1 LTYLRKKKRKPILK
15 KRKMYSTFHVSKSQC
30 MSCNNE
36 TLKQL
41 GTLQGVFG
49 AEMDRIDGKIV
60 VHHTD
65 EITRELI
72 AEKLDVLGWKEI
84 ETAPEENE
92 PSIWGCTL

>member
-1 LTYLRKKKRKPILK
+1 
-15 KRKMYSTFHVSKSQC
+15 MYSTFYVSKSQC

-36 TLKQL
+36 VLKQL

-65 EITRELI
+65 EISRAAI
-72 AEKLDVLGWKEI
+72 GQKLDELGLKETETII
-84 ETAPEENE
+84 EEDG
-92 PSIWGCTL
+92 PSVWGCVL

>member
-1 LTYLRKKKRKPILK
+1 MIYSRKKRLNPIQK
-15 KRKMYSTFHVSKSQC
+15 NKKMYSTFYVSKSQC

-36 TLKQL
+36 VLKEL

-49 AEMDRIDGKIV
+49 AEMERIDGKIV

-65 EITRELI
+65 EISRNLI
-72 AEKLDVLGWKEI
+72 AAKLDTLGWNEI
-84 ETAPEENE
+84 QSEPGHDE

>member
-1 LTYLRKKKRKPILK
+1 MQKNK
-15 KRKMYSTFHVSKSQC
+15 KMYSTFYVSKSQC

-36 TLKQL
+36 VLKEL

-49 AEMDRIDGKIV
+49 AEMERIDGKIV

-65 EITRELI
+65 EISRNLI
-72 AEKLDVLGWKEI
+72 AEKLDTLGWDEI
-84 ETAPEENE
+84 KSEPGHDE

>member
-1 LTYLRKKKRKPILK
+1 
-15 KRKMYSTFHVSKSQC
+15 MYSTFYVSKSQC

-36 TLKQL
+36 VLKQL

-65 EITRELI
+65 EISRAAI
-72 AEKLDVLGWKEI
+72 GQKLDELGWKETETII
-84 ETAPEENE
+84 EEDG
-92 PSIWGCTL
+92 SSVWGCVL

>member
-1 LTYLRKKKRKPILK
+1 
-15 KRKMYSTFHVSKSQC
+15 MYSTFYVSKSQC

-36 TLKQL
+36 VLKQL

-65 EITRELI
+65 EITRTVI
-72 AEKLDVLGWKEI
+72 GQKLDELGWKELENSI
-84 ETAPEENE
+84 EDDE
-92 PSIWGCTL
+92 PSVWGCAL